1 MRELNVFEMQEIS
14 GGYSWDTSSFM
25 STLTSLVTNG
35 VEAVGSAIAFG
46 TVAAMWGALL
56 QVVRLVTAVASL
68 GLVSSPN

>member
-35 VEAVGSAIAFG
+35 VEAVGSACSGYVGCFCCR
-46 TVAAMWGALL
+46 W
-56 QVVRLVTAVASL
+56 
-68 GLVSSPN
+68 